1 MNRFNAQ
8 SATVFADITAAQNT
22 VSQALTAVAAG
33 FSGYNSTTGTFGK
46 PAAGQMEWKKTVK
59 SSWKAREDRKA
70 EELKVKKINEK
81 YDGEDAIEDVN
92 TRSKDIKNYATEVA
106 GQQFEKISKTA
117 LKDGKNIGKIYAAKL
132 QPRDAKGR
140 FIKDTNPT
148 RRAATSKLKGITNAQ
163 SKTIGKYARV
173 GGGALIAYNYYADA
187 KEHYDEY
194 HNVGRAMSYSAVTT
208 TTGVVAGAV
217 GATAGTAIAI
227 GLGATATS
235 FAATIGAPV
244 FGAVLIGAV
253 AVVGVKTLYKN
264 VKPVKTIVDGI
275 GDSFNE
281 VGKAFSKSFSWN

>member
-1 MNRFNAQ
+1 M
-8 SATVFADITAAQNT
+8 
-22 VSQALTAVAAG
+22 
-33 FSGYNSTTGTFGK
+33 
-46 PAAGQMEWKKTVK
+46 
-59 SSWKAREDRKA
+59 
-70 EELKVKKINEK
+70 
-81 YDGEDAIEDVN
+81 
-92 TRSKDIKNYATEVA
+92 
-106 GQQFEKISKTA
+106 
-117 LKDGKNIGKIYAAKL
+117 
-132 QPRDAKGR
+132 
-140 FIKDTNPT
+140 
-148 RRAATSKLKGITNAQ
+148 
-163 SKTIGKYARV
+163 